1 MGLLLSFFFLPHK
14 KCRVIIL
21 FYLFFFSP
29 KKDRTFLSYL
39 ISYKRIEHM
48 DLSTVY
54 FTIGVCVGA
63 AAVLSLQI
71 ISFFFNKYIYIKK
84 G

>member
-1 MGLLLSFFFLPHK
+1 MGLLLSFFSCLIKSVELLYCF
-14 KCRVIIL
+14 I
-21 FYLFFFSP
+21 YFFSP